1 MNPILYETTD
11 TTNLGLGVLSDTIS
25 CKVTEQ
31 RNGSYELEM
40 SYPISGV
47 HFADIDLRLFILAK
61 PNYTDDPQLF
71 RIYRITKPL
80 NGICTI
86 YAQHLTYD
94 LSGYVI
100 PNGLSADTLT
110 SACVLLTTYA
120 GDFTINSTRTGEAPF
135 RTAAPASVRSWFGG
149 KSGSIIDV
157 YGGEWHFD
165 NFTCTLESNRGTNR
179 GVTIRYGKN
188 LTALTQEQAS
198 DNLYSAVQCYY
209 TDNDG
214 NVTTGSEVST
224 GITLDTDKTLV
235 VDTSQDFGED
245 IPTAEELD
253 EYAARYIDNHN
264 LITPTENITLDF
276 VQLKG
281 LSERVDLCDT
291 VSINYEKLGIS
302 VTAKCIETE
311 WDCLKERYTKCVFGT
326 ARHTLAD
333 TIGNITKTQDSDLDF
348 IRGAIAQTTSFLEQ
362 TITNV
367 SQQITGNQGGY
378 IVMRDADNDGH
389 PDELLIMDSED
400 IATAVNVWRFNQSG
414 LGHSSTGYNGTYD
427 LAMTADGQIV
437 GSFISAG
444 SITTSQLSADL
455 NLLISGN
462 NSAIQLLNGQ
472 VEVLIGDVGNYNQ
485 VFHFTEDGLDIT
497 NANSRIYSHI
507 GAETYQ
513 FRDSLNDD
521 VEVFEIDADGTTG
534 LRADVTGQIG
544 IGKGTVANYKEQW
557 ALRKGAYITDGN
569 PAIVGRAIV
578 GQAVVGQ
585 DTDKYDMQIV
595 WIGG

>member
-11 TTNLGLGVLSDTIS
+11 TTNLGLGTLTDTIS
-25 CKVTEQ
+25 CKVTEE

-40 SYPISGV
+40 QYPISGV
-47 HFADIDLRLFILAK
+47 HFAELDLRLFILAK

-86 YAQHLTYD
+86 YAQHISYD
-94 LSGYVI
+94 LSGYII
-100 PNGLSADTLT
+100 PNGLTADTAT
-110 SACVLLTTYA
+110 SACALLATYA
-120 GDFTINSTRTGEAPF
+120 GDFSINTTRTGEATF
-135 RTAAPASVRSWFGG
+135 STNVPASVRSWFGG
-149 KSGSIIDV
+149 KAGSLIDV

-165 NFTCTLESNRGTNR
+165 NFTCTLESARGANR
-179 GVTIRYGKN
+179 GVTVRYAKN
-188 LTALTQEQAS
+188 MTELTQEQAS
-198 DNLYSAVQCYY
+198 DNLYTAVQSYY
-209 TDNDG
+209 ADNDG
-214 NVTTGSEVST
+214 NVVNGNPVST
-224 GITLDTDKTLV
+224 GITLDSSKILV
-235 VDTSQDFGED
+235 VDASQDYSDVVPEVTD
-245 IPTAEELD
+245 LD
-253 EYAARYIDNHN
+253 NYSQKYIDNNN
-264 LITPTENITLDF
+264 LTAPAENITLDF

-291 VSINYEKLGIS
+291 ITCIYEKLGVS
-302 VTAKCIETE
+302 VSAKCIEVE
-311 WDCLKERYTKCVFGT
+311 WDVLEERYTKCVLGT

-348 IRGAIAQTTSFLEQ
+348 IRGAISATTSFLEQ

-367 SQQITGNQGGY
+367 SQAITGNSGGC
-378 IVMRDADNDGH
+378 IVMRDTDNDGH

-400 IATAVNVWRFNQSG
+400 ISTAVNVWRFNQSG

-462 NSAIQLLNGQ
+462 RSAIQLLDEQ
-472 VEVLIGDVGNYNQ
+472 VQVLIGDIGNYNQ
-485 VFHFTEDGLDIT
+485 VFYFTSDGLDIK
-497 NANSRIYSHI
+497 NATSRIYSHI

-513 FRDSLNDD
+513 FRDSVNDD
-521 VEVFEIDADGTTG
+521 IEVFEIDADGTTG
-534 LRADVTGQIG
+534 LRADVTGQFG
-544 IGKGTVANYKEQW
+544 IGKGTVANYQEQW
-557 ALRKGAYITDGN
+557 AIRKGAYDSTND
-569 PAIVGRAIV
+569 R
-578 GQAVVGQ
+578 
-585 DTDKYDMQIV
+585 YDMQIV

>member
-1 MNPILYETTD
+1 MSYPILYADTD
-11 TTNLGLGVLSDTIS
+11 TTNLGLGTLADTIS
-25 CKVTEQ
+25 CKVTEE

-40 SYPISGV
+40 QYPISGV
-47 HFADIDLRLFILAK
+47 HFAEIDLRLFILAK

-86 YAQHLTYD
+86 YAQHLSYD
-94 LSGYVI
+94 LSGYII
-100 PNGLSADTLT
+100 PNGLSANTLT
-110 SACVLLTTYA
+110 GACALLTTYA
-120 GDFTINSTRTGEAPF
+120 GDFTVNATRTGEATFSTNVPS
-135 RTAAPASVRSWFGG
+135 SVRSWFGG
-149 KSGSIIDV
+149 KAGSLIDV

-165 NFTCTLESNRGTNR
+165 NFTCTLESARGANR
-179 GVTIRYGKN
+179 GVTVRYAKN
-188 LTALTQEQAS
+188 MTELTQEQAS
-198 DNLYSAVQCYY
+198 DNLYTAVQSFYA
-209 TDNDG
+209 DNDG
-214 NVTTGSEVST
+214 NVVNGNPVST
-224 GITLDTDKTLV
+224 GITLDSSKILV
-235 VDTSQDFGED
+235 VDASQDYSDVVPEVTD
-245 IPTAEELD
+245 LD
-253 EYAARYIDNHN
+253 EYSQKYIDNNN
-264 LITPTENITLDF
+264 LTAPAENITLDF

-291 VSINYEKLGIS
+291 ITCIYEKLGVS
-302 VTAKCIETE
+302 VSAKCIEVE
-311 WDCLKERYTKCVFGT
+311 WDVLEERYTKCVLGT

-348 IRGAIAQTTSFLEQ
+348 IRGAISATTSFLEQ

-367 SQQITGNQGGY
+367 SQQITGNLGGC
-378 IVMRDADNDGH
+378 IVLRDTDNDGH

-400 IATAVNVWRFNQSG
+400 ISTAVNVWRFNQSG

-472 VEVLIGDVGNYNQ
+472 VEVLIGDIGNYNQ

-521 VEVFEIDADGTTG
+521 IEVFEIDADGTTG
-534 LRADVTGQIG
+534 LRADVTGQVG
-544 IGKGTVANYKEQW
+544 IGKGTVANYQEQW
-557 ALRKGAYITDGN
+557 AIRKGAYDSTND
-569 PAIVGRAIV
+569 R
-578 GQAVVGQ
+578 
-585 DTDKYDMQIV
+585 YDMQIV

>member
-1 MNPILYETTD
+1 MSYPILYATTD
-11 TTNLGLGVLSDTIS
+11 TTNLGLGTLADTIS
-25 CKVTEQ
+25 CKVTEE

-40 SYPISGV
+40 QYPISGV
-47 HFADIDLRLFILAK
+47 HFAEIDLRLFILAK

-86 YAQHLTYD
+86 YAQHISYD
-94 LSGYVI
+94 LSGYII
-100 PNGLSADTLT
+100 PNGLTANTAT
-110 SACVLLTTYA
+110 SACALLATYA
-120 GDFTINSTRTGEAPF
+120 GDFSINTTRTGEATF
-135 RTAAPASVRSWFGG
+135 STNVPASVRSWFGG
-149 KSGSIIDV
+149 KAGSLIDV

-165 NFTCTLESNRGTNR
+165 NFTCTLESARGANR
-179 GVTIRYGKN
+179 GVTVRYAKN
-188 LTALTQEQAS
+188 MTELTQEQAS
-198 DNLYSAVQCYY
+198 DNLYTAVQSYY
-209 TDNDG
+209 ADNDG
-214 NVTTGSEVST
+214 NVVNGNPVST
-224 GITLDTDKTLV
+224 GITLDSPKILV
-235 VDTSQDFGED
+235 VDASQDYSDVVPEVTD
-245 IPTAEELD
+245 LD
-253 EYAARYIDNHN
+253 NYSQKYIDNNN
-264 LITPTENITLDF
+264 LTAPAENITLDF

-291 VSINYEKLGIS
+291 ITCIYEKLGVS
-302 VTAKCIETE
+302 VTAKCIEVE
-311 WDCLKERYTKCVFGT
+311 WDVLEERYTKCVLGT

-348 IRGAIAQTTSFLEQ
+348 IRGAISATTSFLEQ

-367 SQQITGNQGGY
+367 SQAITGNSGGC
-378 IVMRDADNDGH
+378 IVLRDTDNDGH

-462 NSAIQLLNGQ
+462 RSAIQLLDEQ
-472 VEVLIGDVGNYNQ
+472 VQVLIGDIGNYNQ
-485 VFHFTEDGLDIT
+485 VFYFTSDGLDIK

-513 FRDSLNDD
+513 FRDSVNDD
-521 VEVFEIDADGTTG
+521 IEVFEIDADGTTG
-534 LRADVTGQIG
+534 LRADVTGQFG
-544 IGKGTVANYKEQW
+544 IGKGTVANYQEQW
-557 ALRKGAYITDGN
+557 AIRKGAYDSTND
-569 PAIVGRAIV
+569 R
-578 GQAVVGQ
+578 
-585 DTDKYDMQIV
+585 YDMQIV

>member
-1 MNPILYETTD
+1 MSYPILYADTD
-11 TTNLGLGVLSDTIS
+11 TTNLGLGTLADTIS
-25 CKVTEQ
+25 CKVTEE

-40 SYPISGV
+40 QYPISGV
-47 HFADIDLRLFILAK
+47 HFAEIDLRLFILAK

-86 YAQHLTYD
+86 YAQHLSYD
-94 LSGYVI
+94 LSGYII
-100 PNGLSADTLT
+100 PNGLSANTLT
-110 SACVLLTTYA
+110 GACALLTTYA
-120 GDFTINSTRTGEAPF
+120 GDFTVNATRTGEATFSTNVPS
-135 RTAAPASVRSWFGG
+135 SVRSWFGG
-149 KSGSIIDV
+149 KAGSLIDV

-165 NFTCTLESNRGTNR
+165 NFTCTLESARGANR
-179 GVTIRYGKN
+179 GVTVRYAKN
-188 LTALTQEQAS
+188 MTELTQEQAS
-198 DNLYSAVQCYY
+198 DNLYTAVQSFYA
-209 TDNDG
+209 DNDG
-214 NVTTGSEVST
+214 NVVNGNPVST
-224 GITLDTDKTLV
+224 GITLDSSKILV
-235 VDTSQDFGED
+235 VDASQDYSDVVPEVTD
-245 IPTAEELD
+245 LD
-253 EYAARYIDNHN
+253 EYSQKYIDNNN
-264 LITPTENITLDF
+264 LTAPAENITLDF

-291 VSINYEKLGIS
+291 ITCIYEKLGVS
-302 VTAKCIETE
+302 VSAKCIEVE
-311 WDCLKERYTKCVFGT
+311 WDVLEERYTKCVLGT

-348 IRGAIAQTTSFLEQ
+348 IRGAISATTSFLEQ

-367 SQQITGNQGGY
+367 SQQITGNLGGC
-378 IVMRDADNDGH
+378 IVLRDTDNDGH

-400 IATAVNVWRFNQSG
+400 ISTAVNVWRFNQSG

-462 NSAIQLLNGQ
+462 RSAIQLLDEQ
-472 VEVLIGDVGNYNQ
+472 VQVLIGDIGNYNQ
-485 VFHFTEDGLDIT
+485 VFYFTSDGLDIK

-513 FRDSLNDD
+513 FRDSVNDD
-521 VEVFEIDADGTTG
+521 IEVFEIDADGTTG
-534 LRADVTGQIG
+534 LRADVTGQFG
-544 IGKGTVANYKEQW
+544 IGKGTVANYQEQW
-557 ALRKGAYITDGN
+557 AIRKGAYDSTND
-569 PAIVGRAIV
+569 R
-578 GQAVVGQ
+578 
-585 DTDKYDMQIV
+585 YDMQIV

>member
-1 MNPILYETTD
+1 MSYPILYATTD
-11 TTNLGLGVLSDTIS
+11 TTNLGLGTLADTIS
-25 CKVTEQ
+25 CKVTEE

-40 SYPISGV
+40 QYPISGV
-47 HFADIDLRLFILAK
+47 HFAEIDLRLFILAK

-86 YAQHLTYD
+86 YAQHISYD
-94 LSGYVI
+94 LSGYII
-100 PNGLSADTLT
+100 PNGLTADTAT
-110 SACVLLTTYA
+110 SACALLATYA
-120 GDFTINSTRTGEAPF
+120 GDFSINTTRTGEATF
-135 RTAAPASVRSWFGG
+135 STNVPASVRSWFGG
-149 KSGSIIDV
+149 KAGSLIDV

-165 NFTCTLESNRGTNR
+165 NFTCTLESARGANR
-179 GVTIRYGKN
+179 GVTVRYAKN
-188 LTALTQEQAS
+188 MTELTQEQAS
-198 DNLYSAVQCYY
+198 DNLYTAVQSYY
-209 TDNDG
+209 ADNDG
-214 NVTTGSEVST
+214 NVVNGNPVST
-224 GITLDTDKTLV
+224 GITLDSSKILV
-235 VDTSQDFGED
+235 VDASQDYSDVVPEVTD
-245 IPTAEELD
+245 LD
-253 EYAARYIDNHN
+253 NYSQKYIDNNN
-264 LITPTENITLDF
+264 LTAPAENITLDF

-291 VSINYEKLGIS
+291 ITCIYEKLGVS
-302 VTAKCIETE
+302 VSAKCIEVE
-311 WDCLKERYTKCVFGT
+311 WDVLEERYTKCVLGT

-348 IRGAIAQTTSFLEQ
+348 IRGAISATTSFLEQ

-367 SQQITGNQGGY
+367 SQAITGNSGGC
-378 IVMRDADNDGH
+378 IVTRDTDGDGH
-389 PDELLIMDSED
+389 PEELLIMDSED

-462 NSAIQLLNGQ
+462 NSAIQLLDEQ
-472 VEVLIGDVGNYNQ
+472 VQVLIGDIGNYNQ
-485 VFHFTEDGLDIT
+485 VFYFTEDGLDIKKS
-497 NANSRIYSHI
+497 NSRIYSHI

-534 LRADVTGQIG
+534 LRADVTGQFG
-544 IGKGTVANYKEQW
+544 IGKGTVANYTEQW
-557 ALRKGAYITDGN
+557 AIRKGAYDSTND
-569 PAIVGRAIV
+569 R
-578 GQAVVGQ
+578 
-585 DTDKYDMQIV
+585 YDMQIV

>member
-1 MNPILYETTD
+1 MIPILYATTD

-25 CKVTEQ
+25 CKVSEQ
-31 RNGSYELEM
+31 RNGAYELEM
-40 SYPISGV
+40 EYPVSGN
-47 HFADIDLRLFILAK
+47 HFAELDLRRFILVK

-80 NGICTI
+80 NGICSI
-86 YAQHLTYD
+86 FAQHISYD
-94 LSGYVI
+94 LSGYII
-100 PNGLSADTLT
+100 PSGLSADTLT
-110 SACVLLTTYA
+110 GACALLTTYA

-135 RTAAPASVRSWFGG
+135 STDVPASVRSWFGG
-149 KSGSIIDV
+149 KAGSMIDV
-157 YGGEWHFD
+157 FGGEWHFD
-165 NFTCTLESNRGTNR
+165 NFTCTLTSERGSNR

-188 LTALTQEQAS
+188 LTSLTKEQAS
-198 DNLYSAVQCYY
+198 DNLYSAVQSYY
-209 TDNDG
+209 ADNDG
-214 NVTTGSEVST
+214 NVTTGNPIST
-224 GITLDTDKTLV
+224 GITLDSPKVLV
-235 VDTSQDFGED
+235 VDASQDFSEVV
-245 IPTAEELD
+245 PTAQDLD
-253 EYAARYIDNHN
+253 DYSQRYITQNN

-291 VSINYEKLGIS
+291 VTCIYEKLGVS
-302 VTAKCIETE
+302 VSAKCIETE
-311 WDCLKERYTKCVFGT
+311 WDCLKERYTKCVLGT

-333 TIGNITKTQDSDLDF
+333 TIGNITQTADADLDF

-362 TITNV
+362 TITDV
-367 SQQITGNQGGY
+367 SQRITGNMGGC
-378 IVMRDADNDGH
+378 IVLRDNDGDGT

-414 LGHSSTGYNGTYD
+414 LGHSSNGYNGDYD
-427 LAMTADGQIV
+427 LAMTSDGQIV

-462 NSAIQLLNGQ
+462 NSAIQLLNEQ
-472 VEVLIGDVGNYNQ
+472 VQVLIGDIGNYNS
-485 VFHFTEDGLDIT
+485 VFYFTPDGLDIK
-497 NANSRIYSHI
+497 NGNSRIYSHI

-513 FRDSLNDD
+513 FRDSVNDD
-521 VEVFEIDADGTTG
+521 IEVFEIDADGTTG

-544 IGKGTVANYKEQW
+544 IGKGTVANYTEQW
-557 ALRKGAYITDGN
+557 AIRKGAYDSTND
-569 PAIVGRAIV
+569 R
-578 GQAVVGQ
+578 
-585 DTDKYDMQIV
+585 YDMQIV

>member
-11 TTNLGLGVLSDTIS
+11 TTNLGLGTLADTIS
-25 CKVTEQ
+25 CKVTEE

-40 SYPISGV
+40 QYPISGV
-47 HFADIDLRLFILAK
+47 HFAELDLRLFILAK

-86 YAQHLTYD
+86 YAQHISYD
-94 LSGYVI
+94 LSGYII
-100 PNGLSADTLT
+100 PNGLTANTAT
-110 SACVLLTTYA
+110 SACALLATYA
-120 GDFTINSTRTGEAPF
+120 GNFSINTTRTGEATF
-135 RTAAPASVRSWFGG
+135 STNVPASVRSWFGG
-149 KSGSIIDV
+149 KAGSLIDV

-165 NFTCTLESNRGTNR
+165 NFTCTLESARGANR
-179 GVTIRYGKN
+179 GVTVRYAKN
-188 LTALTQEQAS
+188 MTELTQEQAS
-198 DNLYSAVQCYY
+198 DNLYTAVQSYY
-209 TDNDG
+209 ADNDG
-214 NVTTGSEVST
+214 NVVNGNPVST
-224 GITLDTDKTLV
+224 GITLDSPKILV
-235 VDTSQDFGED
+235 VDASQDYSDVVPEVTD
-245 IPTAEELD
+245 LD
-253 EYAARYIDNHN
+253 NYSQRYIDNNN
-264 LITPTENITLDF
+264 LTAPAENITLDF

-291 VSINYEKLGIS
+291 ITCIYEKLGVS
-302 VTAKCIETE
+302 VSAKCIEVE
-311 WDCLKERYTKCVFGT
+311 WDVLEERYTKCVLGT

-348 IRGAIAQTTSFLEQ
+348 IRGAISATTSFLEQ

-367 SQQITGNQGGY
+367 SQAITGNSGGC
-378 IVMRDADNDGH
+378 IVLRDTDNDGH

-462 NSAIQLLNGQ
+462 RSAIQLLDEQ
-472 VEVLIGDVGNYNQ
+472 VQVLIGDIGNYNQ
-485 VFHFTEDGLDIT
+485 VFYFTSDGLDIK

-513 FRDSLNDD
+513 FRDSVNDD
-521 VEVFEIDADGTTG
+521 IEVFEIDADGTTG
-534 LRADVTGQIG
+534 LRADVTGQFG
-544 IGKGTVANYKEQW
+544 IGKGTVANYQEQW
-557 ALRKGAYITDGN
+557 AIRKGAYDSTND
-569 PAIVGRAIV
+569 R
-578 GQAVVGQ
+578 
-585 DTDKYDMQIV
+585 YDMQIV

>member
-1 MNPILYETTD
+1 MIPILYATTD
-11 TTNLGLGVLSDTIS
+11 ISTLGLGVLSDTIS
-25 CKVTEQ
+25 CKVSEQ
-31 RNGSYELEM
+31 RNGAYELEM
-40 SYPISGV
+40 TYPINGV
-47 HFADIDLRLFILAK
+47 HFSDIDLRYFILAK

-86 YAQHLTYD
+86 YGQHISYD
-94 LSGYVI
+94 LSGYII
-100 PNGLSADTLT
+100 PNGLSANTLT
-110 SACVLLTTYA
+110 LACVLLTTYA
-120 GDFTINSTRTGEAPF
+120 GDFTVNSTRTGEALF
-135 RTAAPASVRSWFGG
+135 STDVPASVRSWFGG
-149 KSGSIIDV
+149 KAGSLVDV
-157 YGGEWHFD
+157 FGGEWHFN
-165 NFTCTLESNRGTNR
+165 NFTCTLESERGANR

-188 LTALTQEQAS
+188 LTSFTQEQAS
-198 DNLYSAVQCYY
+198 DNLYSAVQSYY

-214 NVTTGSEVST
+214 NITTGNAVST
-224 GITLDTDKTLV
+224 GITLDVPKTLV
-235 VDTSQDFGED
+235 VDASQDFSD
-245 IPTAEELD
+245 IIPEVTDLD
-253 EYAARYIDNHN
+253 AYSSRYIAQNN
-264 LITPTENITLDF
+264 LVTPSENITLDF
-276 VQLKG
+276 IQLKG

-291 VSINYEKLGIS
+291 VTCIYEKLGVS
-302 VTAKCIETE
+302 VSAKCIETE
-311 WDCLKERYTKCVFGT
+311 WDCLKERYTKCVLGT
-326 ARHTLAD
+326 AKHTLAD

-348 IRGAIAQTTSFLEQ
+348 IRGAISQTTSFLEQ
-362 TITNV
+362 TIVDV
-367 SQQITGNQGGY
+367 SQQITGNQGGC
-378 IVMRDADNDGH
+378 IVMRDTDNDGH

-400 IATAVNVWRFNQSG
+400 IATATNVWRANQSG

-455 NLLISGN
+455 NLLINGN
-462 NSAIQLLNGQ
+462 RSAIQLLDEQ

-513 FRDSLNDD
+513 FRDSLNGD

-557 ALRKGAYITDGN
+557 ALRKGAYITEGN
-569 PAIVGRAIV
+569 PAVVGRAIV

-595 WIGG
+595 WIGE

>member
-1 MNPILYETTD
+1 MSYPILYATTD
-11 TTNLGLGVLSDTIS
+11 TTNLGLGTLADTIS

-40 SYPISGV
+40 QYPISGV
-47 HFADIDLRLFILAK
+47 HFAEIDLRLFILAK

-86 YAQHLTYD
+86 YAQHISYD
-94 LSGYVI
+94 LSGYII
-100 PNGLSADTLT
+100 PNGLTANTAT
-110 SACVLLTTYA
+110 SACALLATYA
-120 GDFTINSTRTGEAPF
+120 GDFSINTTRTGEATF
-135 RTAAPASVRSWFGG
+135 STNVPASVRSWFGG
-149 KSGSIIDV
+149 KAGSLIDV

-165 NFTCTLESNRGTNR
+165 NFTCTLESARGANR
-179 GVTIRYGKN
+179 GVTVRYAKN
-188 LTALTQEQAS
+188 MTELTQEQAS
-198 DNLYSAVQCYY
+198 DNLYTAVQSFYA
-209 TDNDG
+209 DNDG
-214 NVTTGSEVST
+214 NVVNGNPVST
-224 GITLDTDKTLV
+224 GITLDSSKILV
-235 VDTSQDFGED
+235 VDASQDYSDVVPEVTD
-245 IPTAEELD
+245 LD
-253 EYAARYIDNHN
+253 NYSQKYIDNNN
-264 LITPTENITLDF
+264 LTAPTENITLDF

-291 VSINYEKLGIS
+291 ITCIYEKLGVS
-302 VTAKCIETE
+302 VSAKCIEVE
-311 WDCLKERYTKCVFGT
+311 WDVLEERYTKCVLGT

-348 IRGAIAQTTSFLEQ
+348 IRGAISATTSFLEQ

-367 SQQITGNQGGY
+367 SQAITGNLGGC
-378 IVMRDADNDGH
+378 IVMRDTDNDGH

-400 IATAVNVWRFNQSG
+400 ISTAVNVWRFNQSG

-462 NSAIQLLNGQ
+462 RSAIQLLDEQ
-472 VEVLIGDVGNYNQ
+472 VQVLIGDIGNYNQ
-485 VFHFTEDGLDIT
+485 VFYFTSDGLDIK

-513 FRDSLNDD
+513 FRDSVNGDIA
-521 VEVFEIDADGTTG
+521 VFEIDADGTAG
-534 LRADVTGQIG
+534 LRSDVTGQFG
-544 IGKGTVANYKEQW
+544 IGKGTVANYQEQW
-557 ALRKGAYITDGN
+557 AIRKGAYDSTND
-569 PAIVGRAIV
+569 R
-578 GQAVVGQ
+578 
-585 DTDKYDMQIV
+585 YDMQIV